1 MPHFPPN
8 QFPHFTGPNFSVS
21 NDRVLDH
28 LRVQKPN
35 TFKVPPATKNLIDPN
50 VPVDPAADPIVLIG
64 DNDPVTNE
72 TLRSGV
78 AQAGALVYSTTPI
91 IAGDPLVDGCFDG
104 RNHLY
109 FSDGDQWIPLANCL
123 PRDNEDRYG
132 DPQQGQ
138 QWFIASNVDTPC
150 EQKFEVVQRSGQ
162 VDEFSS
168 LFFTPGSDPSATPVP
183 DYWIEYTGKED
194 ITAKISVAASW
205 ELNPLQTQ
213 TDGGALCQM
222 GVFKESSG
230 GTEAA
235 ANNLQATGWMD
246 VDAANPG
253 GGLHSVSLNGYVSL
267 SGKPENGTLFGDRLR
282 IKVQNFYAGTGNA
295 ADMIVQAMNFNVQK
309 A

>member
-28 LRVQKPN
+28 LRVQQPN

-91 IAGDPLVDGCFDG
+91 IASNPLDGCFDG

-123 PRDNEDRYG
+123 PNANEGRYG
-132 DPQQGQ
+132 DPQQGERFFQ
-138 QWFIASNVDTPC
+138 NNSVPTDTITPD
-150 EQKFEVVQRSGQ
+150 EWKTVQGAREN
-162 VDEFSS
+162 EFSNEY
-168 LFFTPGSDPSATPVP
+168 FFKPDGDEAG

-194 ITAKISVAASW
+194 ITAKVSVAASW
-205 ELNPLQTQ
+205 KIIEDTQ
-213 TDGGALCQM
+213 DNNYSLCGM
-222 GVFKESSG
+222 SIYKENYKQDNLEATASLLSG
-230 GTEAA
+230 TTAQDLSPTF
-235 ANNLQATGWMD
+235 N
-246 VDAANPG
+246 
-253 GGLHSVSLNGYVSL
+253 VSLNGYVDL
-267 SGKPENGTLFGDRLR
+267 ETGDKLR
-282 IKVQNFYAGTGNA
+282 IKVNNGYVAVGPYSPGSI
-295 ADMIVQAMNFNVQK
+295 IVVNMNFNVK
-309 A
+309 KV